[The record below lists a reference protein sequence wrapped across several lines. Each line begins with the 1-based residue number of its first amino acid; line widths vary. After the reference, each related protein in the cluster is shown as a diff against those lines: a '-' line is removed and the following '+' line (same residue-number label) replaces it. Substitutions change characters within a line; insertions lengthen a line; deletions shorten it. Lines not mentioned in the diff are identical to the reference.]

1 MSTLSTANIQSKAAN
16 TPPVIKD
23 LNGAEIGQTV
33 RAWVHYDQT
42 TDTVRD
48 SFNVTSVTDEATGR
62 FTITFTKPMPN
73 ATYAF
78 AGSVGHISPSGSTS
92 AIFSVELPDSG
103 ALSSVMTT
111 TSLRVEVNYVT
122 ASSNRSTSDR
132 EFVSVIVFG
141 G

>member
-33 RAWVHYDQT
+33 RAWLNYNQAT
-42 TDTVRD
+42 NSIRD
-48 SFNVTSVTDEATGR
+48 SFNVASVTDHSTGL
-62 FTITFTKPMPN
+62 FTITFDKTMPN
-73 ATYAF
+73 ANYAF
-78 AGSVGHISPSGSTS
+78 AGAVGHMDPAGTTT
-92 AIFSVELPDSG
+92 AIFSVELPDG
-103 ALSSVMTT
+103 ATMSSAMTT
-111 TSLRVEVNYVT
+111 SSLQVEVNYVT
-122 ASSNRSTSDR
+122 ASANRSLTDR

>member
-33 RAWVHYDQT
+33 RAWVHYTQRDNI
-42 TDTVRD
+42 VRD
-48 SFNVTSVTDEATGR
+48 SFNVASVTDHSTGL
-62 FTITFTKPMPN
+62 FTITFDKPMPN
-73 ATYAF
+73 ANYAF
-78 AGSVGHISPSGSTS
+78 AGSVGHMSPSGGTT
-92 AIFSVELPDSG
+92 AIFSVELPDG
-103 ALSSVMTT
+103 DTISSVMTT
-111 TSLRVEVNYVT
+111 SSLKVEVNYVT
-122 ASSNRSTSDR
+122 ASANRSVTDR